1 MTRNNP
7 SLWRRLQTYLKHSN
21 VVPRASSSLPLA
33 CRSQT
38 FYFAGNDREACLKVN
53 STEKLRKPS
62 FGSNLQGLFARSG
75 TPLGESRD
83 PSFHFLALVCGFDLP
98 SFAKSFSHSSSLVC
112 CAALLP
118 LITHTPHTVA
128 LWPQATKF
136 GLWPRKK
143 PRSLS
148 KFKRVN
154 RLE

>member
-7 SLWRRLQTYLKHSN
+7 SLRRRPQTYLKPSN

-38 FYFAGNDREACLKVN
+38 FYFAGNDRKACLKVN

-83 PSFHFLALVCGFDLP
+83 PSFHFLALICGFDLP

-112 CAALLP
+112 WHCCLSSH
-118 LITHTPHTVA
+118 THHTPVA